1 MPLFWLVATLLI
13 VALGSLVFSTLTYAL
28 RDLPRARL
36 SEFLERHGNSRW
48 LDPTL
53 EHTEELI
60 LVTAFFRMIC
70 NTAIVVLSL
79 GVVEQFMDSRLPAYA
94 LAALLAAIIT
104 LLCSVAVAHSLA
116 QHLAAEIV
124 GTFAPL
130 IHALRKL
137 MRPLMWFLSVV
148 DNYVRR
154 AAAPPDSHESDQ
166 LDLEQEILSVV
177 EEGEKDGVMDTQE
190 REMIESVIEFRD
202 TTAGQ
207 IMTPRPQVV
216 AIDIASNLAQVR
228 QAIEETG
235 HSRIPVFSGT
245 LDHIIGILYARD
257 LLRYIGQPAGAFD
270 IKAAM
275 RPPFYVPETKPSR
288 ELLRDFRLQK
298 IHIAV
303 VLDEYGGT
311 AGLVTIEDIL
321 EQIVGDISD
330 EHEPVEPAM
339 FKRLNESASEAD
351 GQIEID
357 ELNRLTGLQIP
368 DDAGYTTLGGY
379 LSTALGRIPPTGTI
393 VEQNGTKFTVLAA
406 EPQKINR
413 VKIEQQLQPV
423 GESS

>member
-1 MPLFWLVATLLI
+1 MPLFWLVATLLL
-13 VALGSLVFSTLTYAL
+13 VALGSLLFSTLTYAL

-36 SEFLERHGNSRW
+36 AEFLERHGKSQW

-53 EHTEELI
+53 DHTEELI
-60 LVTAFFRMIC
+60 LVTAFFRMLC

-79 GVVEQFMDSRLPAYA
+79 GLVEQFVDNRPLAYS
-94 LAALLAAIIT
+94 LAALLAAVIT
-104 LLCSVAVAHSLA
+104 LLCSVAFAHSLA
-116 QHLAAEIV
+116 QHLAAEVV
-124 GTFAPL
+124 GTFARFV
-130 IHALRKL
+130 HMLRAL
-137 MRPLMWFLSVV
+137 MRPLMWFLRVIDV
-148 DNYVRR
+148 YVRK
-154 AAAPPDSHESDQ
+154 AARPPESHESDQ

-207 IMTPRPQVV
+207 IMTPRPQIV
-216 AIDIASNLAQVR
+216 AIDVGSNLEQVR
-228 QAIEETG
+228 QAIEESG
-235 HSRIPVFSGT
+235 HSRLPVFSGT
-245 LDHIIGILYARD
+245 LDHIVGILYARD
-257 LLRYIGQPAGAFD
+257 LLRYIGQPASAFD
-270 IKAAM
+270 IKSAM
-275 RPPFYVPETKPSR
+275 RPPFYVPETKPSH

-298 IHIAV
+298 VHIAV

-339 FKRLNESASEAD
+339 FKRLSESASEAD

-357 ELNRLTGLQIP
+357 ELNRLTSLNIP
-368 DDAGYTTLGGY
+368 DDAGSTTLGGY
-379 LSTALGRIPPTGTI
+379 LSTALGRIPPTGT
-393 VEQNGTKFTVLAA
+393 VFEQNGAKFTVLDA